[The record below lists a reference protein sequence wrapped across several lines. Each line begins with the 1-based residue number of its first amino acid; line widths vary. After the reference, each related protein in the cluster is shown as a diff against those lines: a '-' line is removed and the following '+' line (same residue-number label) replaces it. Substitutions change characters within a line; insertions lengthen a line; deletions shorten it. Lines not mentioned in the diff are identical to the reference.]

1 MGKYKHQRNT
11 LLVKYRT
18 LNVQNMK
25 LKKKKSTGWME
36 RTEKKAFLKLKRKWP
51 SGKGFRRS

>member
-25 LKKKKSTGWME
+25 LKKKKYRME

>member
-18 LNVQNMK
+18 MNVQNME
-25 LKKKKSTGWME
+25 LKKKLYRIE
-36 RTEKKAFLKLKRKWP
+36 RTEEKKAFLKLKKKW
-51 SGKGFRRS
+51 SSSKGLRRS

>member
-25 LKKKKSTGWME
+25 LKKKKVQDGKNREESIFEAKEEM
-36 RTEKKAFLKLKRKWP
+36 AKW
-51 SGKGFRRS
+51 

>member
-18 LNVQNMK
+18 LNVQNTEF
-25 LKKKKSTGWME
+25 KKVVQDRGNRGEESISE
-36 RTEKKAFLKLKRKWP
+36 AEKEMVKR
-51 SGKGFRRS
+51 

>member
-25 LKKKKSTGWME
+25 LKKKNVQDGKNREESIFEAKEEM
-36 RTEKKAFLKLKRKWP
+36 AKW
-51 SGKGFRRS
+51 

>member
-25 LKKKKSTGWME
+25 LKKKKKYRMDGKNREESIFEAKEEM
-36 RTEKKAFLKLKRKWP
+36 AKW
-51 SGKGFRRS
+51 